1 MNNQCI
7 NFRQRT
13 KTKDKRKTVYFY
25 CTKQRKE
32 ITYDDCR
39 GCNFKEYKKSTKFVK
54 NSAKQEKK
62 SLKIAKTVQK
72 TAKNSRKL
80 HYSAKM
86 NQKSSKLA
94 KLERNRFSIIT
105 DDMKHCILCGNKKDH
120 IHEVFPGAFRQR
132 SIKEHMVLPL
142 CSSHHRQIHNDT
154 ELSLYWKRSCQ
165 KLFEK
170 SRTRDEFIKIF
181 GRSYL

>member
-1 MNNQCI
+1 MNNCI
-7 NFRQRT
+7 HLKQKFNNKLECK
-13 KTKDKRKTVYFY
+13 KTNK
-25 CTKQRKE
+25 
-32 ITYDDCR
+32 IININDCKN
-39 GCNFKEYKKSTKFVK
+39 CPYKEYKKCTTIV
-54 NSAKQEKK
+54 KK
-62 SLKIAKTVQK
+62 STYNRTNAQK
-72 TAKNSRKL
+72 SPL
-80 HYSAKM
+80 YCAKM
-86 NQKSSKLA
+86 KQRSSKLA
-94 KLERNRFSIIT
+94 KLERDRFSLFT
-105 DDMKHCILCGNKKDH
+105 DDLEHCIICGKKKDH
-120 IHEVFPGAFRQR
+120 INEVFPGAFRQR

>member
-13 KTKDKRKTVYFY
+13 KTINKRKTVYFY

-32 ITYDDCR
+32 ITFDDCR
-39 GCNFKEYKKSTKFVK
+39 GCIYKEYK
-54 NSAKQEKK
+54 EKK
-62 SLKIAKTVQK
+62 SPAISGFPKRKPDSIKKKT
-72 TAKNSRKL
+72 
-80 HYSAKM
+80 
-86 NQKSSKLA
+86 SKLA

-105 DDMKHCILCGNKKDH
+105 DDMEHCILCGNKKDH